1 MCNMNFILNPN
12 YIKMNSDPTA
22 FRASLWPPS
31 TSSKRSAS
39 PRIPPNRLVAA
50 RRSRCRRNAGVK
62 FRVMG
67 VCKVFIAA
75 DLDENWTT
83 WTKISHRRKSDKENK
98 AWCGQHADY
107 MFFLMLHVTYKNLNS
122 MCHPFLLHAG
132 FFINLCVLGKLC
144 LDHAFPSPS
153 CCAQGLALSQLPT
166 VSQGWGNPP
175 KNRQMNTDLLIIIHN
190 MGGEVSHHY
199 RSRSPTLTQRLMI
212 HFP

>member
-75 DLDENWTT
+75 DEMKTVQLGLREATGVKVIKRMRLGVD
-83 WTKISHRRKSDKENK
+83 DM
-98 AWCGQHADY
+98 Q
-107 MFFLMLHVTYKNLNS
+107 LHVFFNVACNLPRTWIYVS
-122 MCHPFLLHAG
+122 PFFVACRV
-132 FFINLCVLGKLC
+132 FIDLCVLGKLC
-144 LDHAFPSPS
+144 LDTHFH
-153 CCAQGLALSQLPT
+153 LRHVALR
-166 VSQGWGNPP
+166 V
-175 KNRQMNTDLLIIIHN
+175 
-190 MGGEVSHHY
+190 
-199 RSRSPTLTQRLMI
+199 
-212 HFP
+212 